1 MVDIVPFT
9 SLLAGTGL
17 GKTIYTANAVVLS
30 TANGGV
36 AVNSNIYVNS
46 SGNVGIGTTIPGST
60 LDVNGNAGFRSAVSV
75 AGTAI
80 VNAAVSNVYGYFG
93 QNVTVASGN
102 ASTSASSGALVV
114 SNGGAGI
121 AGNVY
126 AGGNVVLATAGKQ
139 FWGTTSD
146 TITNPSYSWAGDL
159 QTGMFRPTS
168 STIAFTTGGTER
180 MRIFSGGQVGIGTTT
195 VGYNLDIGVNQN
207 AATVLRVI
215 NQNSGASA
223 QAVLQLAAGSAPGYA
238 NFTITSTYAQWV
250 GAGGIATNYVDFDT
264 QYWRNS
270 SGTLMASLTKSAS
283 GTSGNLAVTGNV
295 TATQEITAYF
305 SDGRLK
311 DNITVITNA
320 VDKVMAIN
328 GVFYNPNELAQQLM
342 GESRDR
348 VRVGLIA
355 QEVQAILPQVIR
367 AAPFDTDPVTGTS
380 KSGQDYMT
388 IQYEKLVPLLVE
400 AIKEQ
405 QYMIADLEYRIDK
418 LEGRS

>member
-1 MVDIVPFT
+1 
-9 SLLAGTGL
+9 LQ
-17 GKTIYTANAVVLS
+17 LS
-30 TANGGV
+30 A
-36 AVNSNIYVNS
+36 
-46 SGNVGIGTTIPGST
+46 GST
-60 LDVNGNAGFRSAVSV
+60 
-75 AGTAI
+75 
-80 VNAAVSNVYGYFG
+80 
-93 QNVTVASGN
+93 
-102 ASTSASSGALVV
+102 
-114 SNGGAGI
+114 
-121 AGNVY
+121 
-126 AGGNVVLATAGKQ
+126 
-139 FWGTTSD
+139 
-146 TITNPSYSWAGDL
+146 
-159 QTGMFRPTS
+159 
-168 STIAFTTGGTER
+168 
-180 MRIFSGGQVGIGTTT
+180 
-195 VGYNLDIGVNQN
+195 
-207 AATVLRVI
+207 
-215 NQNSGASA
+215 
-223 QAVLQLAAGSAPGYA
+223 PGYA
-238 NFTITSTYAQWV
+238 NFTITSTYAQWI
-250 GAGGIATNYVDFDT
+250 GANGIATNYVDFDT
-264 QYWRNS
+264 QNWRTS
-270 SGTLMASLTKSAS
+270 SGTALVTLTKSAS

-388 IQYEKLVPLLVE
+388 IQYEKLVPLLME